1 MEQAI
6 RKLNVACQS
15 AGAGQLSPKLT
26 VKIESQ
32 SGMEHTFWTRI
43 AAGAGALRNL
53 VSVTFRA
60 TNRHSYVTGL
70 EPRIP
75 LTRP

>member
-6 RKLNVACQS
+6 RKLNVARQS

-32 SGMEHTFWTRI
+32 VWSTSWTRI
-43 AAGAGALRNL
+43 AA
-53 VSVTFRA
+53 
-60 TNRHSYVTGL
+60 
-70 EPRIP
+70 
-75 LTRP
+75 